1 MAEDKP
7 LKKPLTDDQQ
17 DFLMDYLLE
26 KYMDD
31 LRKDEMRRE
40 DFYNQGPKTDPKG
53 KPILSANMGG
63 MISIDQ
69 MTSPLMMAPG
79 GEVKSKNILL
89 NKINQTK
96 NVGSLINEIG
106 GSASSVG
113 MGQDLKGPGFE
124 TAIDTQPGTRVS
136 TSYDNVGGKVK
147 RDFIKEGNLQIKNVT
162 PKVSGVENV
171 NVGKKG
177 PPLLKGTTASAGKKY
192 VNNVISYVQGMGDDI
207 SAKGVSSGSFMGA
220 TKYGELRNETI
231 EAAKKDPKVLKKYF
245 TQLSGKEAEKAK
257 LFINGKAYKL
267 NVKTFNPFFEKKTGY
282 VPKTDTKNFVKMVDQ
297 EITKKGGKLSGKTQL
312 VKDFI
317 LNEANR
323 LLRIGDKVGAKT
335 ILTALA
341 TSIPAIVK
349 ALPLGPIDYLIPTTM
364 GSGEL
369 PKEGTPEYEEFM
381 KSMGKN
387 QGGMM
392 DINYMTRPTGYKEGT
407 REGTLVGDKEELP
420 VREIVKEKPEG
431 IMGNLK
437 AFFSKKNLGTMEN
450 PLPLNMIFEPGIKQ
464 KDLIDEET
472 YITTP
477 DGITFKATPFM
488 FDKYLGTKY
497 VENNVFG
504 SRDDV
509 EVEFRPKYITP
520 EEKSFMKP
528 GGMYDQIQTPRKEG
542 TFTEMN
548 QGGIMDINQLTK
560 RIR

>member
-1 MAEDKP
+1 MK
-7 LKKPLTDDQQ
+7 
-17 DFLMDYLLE
+17 
-26 KYMDD
+26 
-31 LRKDEMRRE
+31 
-40 DFYNQGPKTDPKG
+40 
-53 KPILSANMGG
+53 
-63 MISIDQ
+63 SIFE
-69 MTSPLMMAPG
+69 MTSPLMMAEG
-79 GEVKSKNILL
+79 GDTKNILL
-89 NKINQTK
+89 NKINKTK
-96 NVGSLINEIG
+96 NIGSLLNEIG

-147 RDFIKEGNLQIKNVT
+147 RDFIKGGNLQIKNVT

-177 PPLLKGTTASAGKKY
+177 PPFLKGNTATAGKKY

-220 TKYGELRNETI
+220 TGYGELRNETI

-245 TQLSGKEAEKAK
+245 TQLSSKEAEKAK

-317 LNEANR
+317 LNEAQR
-323 LLRIGDKVGAKT
+323 LLKTNNKVGAKT

-369 PKEGTPEYEEFM
+369 SDESIKE
-381 KSMGKN
+381 
-387 QGGMM
+387 
-392 DINYMTRPTGYKEGT
+392 
-407 REGTLVGDKEELP
+407 
-420 VREIVKEKPEG
+420 
-431 IMGNLK
+431 
-437 AFFSKKNLGTMEN
+437 ME
-450 PLPLNMIFEPGIKQ
+450 MQEAQ
-464 KDLIDEET
+464 KR
-472 YITTP
+472 
-477 DGITFKATPFM
+477 M
-488 FDKYLGTKY
+488 
-497 VENNVFG
+497 N
-504 SRDDV
+504 
-509 EVEFRPKYITP
+509 
-520 EEKSFMKP
+520 
-528 GGMYDQIQTPRKEG
+528 
-542 TFTEMN
+542 MN
-548 QGGIMDINQLTK
+548 QGGIMDINQLTRK
-560 RIR
+560 LR